1 MSFNDKTDIEAVLQ
15 VPPANSPSP
24 PLPTLPP
31 TATTG
36 LVRGQAPFP
45 IAGDALPNRPLAQA
59 PTAIGVPVAPA
70 ASPSGVPVPAPT
82 SPPKFIQ
89 TQPSARPASVQLVP
103 VPPTS
108 PPAISALT
116 QTLVVNGV
124 NQVPQTPLATTP
136 GTVTQS

>member
-31 TATTG
+31 TVTVG
-36 LVRGQAPFP
+36 LVRGRMASSGPADP
-45 IAGDALPNRPLAQA
+45 IPNSIASP

-124 NQVPQTPLATTP
+124 NQVPQTPLTTTP

>member
-31 TATTG
+31 TLTTG
-36 LVRGQAPFP
+36 LTKGAAGSLATDGLVNQALVMP
-45 IAGDALPNRPLAQA
+45 
-59 PTAIGVPVAPA
+59 PTPIGVPVAPA
-70 ASPSGVPVPAPT
+70 ASPSGNPVPAPT

-124 NQVPQTPLATTP
+124 NQVPQTPLTTTP
-136 GTVTQS
+136 GTLVQS